1 MTQVSIPEQQ
11 LRLLHHTLGLR
22 PDQRESHRN
31 HYLAG
36 PGPVSYTHLRAHE
49 T

>member
-22 PDQRESHRN
+22 PEKRVSHRIN
-31 HYLAG
+31 YLAG
-36 PGPVSYTHLRAHE
+36 PGHFAMPDL
-49 T
+49 